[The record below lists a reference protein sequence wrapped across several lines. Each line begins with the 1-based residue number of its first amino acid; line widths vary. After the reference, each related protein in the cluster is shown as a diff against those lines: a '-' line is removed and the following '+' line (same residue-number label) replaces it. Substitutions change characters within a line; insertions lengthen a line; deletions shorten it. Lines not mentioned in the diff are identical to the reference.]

1 MSLIKVKGSSV
12 EASSLTS
19 IPAANITG
27 TLPAISGANLTG
39 ISSALVQTG
48 RTLLSSNTSITL
60 DNCFTSSY
68 ENYLMVLSDINC
80 TVDDQ
85 TLQLRFRTGGSSGST
100 DTASQYRYA
109 CRYFDDD
116 GSVSSNT
123 GVDQSSIRIA
133 DGSEE
138 SAAWKGYNGTF
149 TVYQPQLNTSTR
161 MAGSGSFTRN
171 THSDEDIVSSHN
183 AMHYDSDAQHT
194 GIYLYYSSGDIRSG
208 ASVTVFGI
216 NTT

>member
-1 MSLIKVKGSSV
+1 M
-12 EASSLTS
+12 ALTKLNARS
-19 IPAANITG
+19 ATALDATILTG
-27 TLPAISGANLTG
+27 NLPAISGASLTG

-194 GIYLYYSSGDIRSG
+194 GIFLYYSSGDIRAG

>member
-1 MSLIKVKGSSV
+1 MAFSKIAAENLGGS
-12 EASSLTS
+12 
-19 IPAANITG
+19 

-39 ISSALVQTG
+39 ISSAFVQTG
-48 RTLLSSNTSITL
+48 RVLLGSNTSITL

-68 ENYLMVLSDINC
+68 ENYLIVFSDINC

-85 TLQLRFRTGGSSGST
+85 TLQMRFRTGGSSGST

-116 GSVSSNT
+116 GGLSSNT

-149 TVYQPQLNTSTR
+149 TIYQPQVNTSTR
-161 MAGSGSFTRN
+161 MTGHGSFTRN
-171 THSDEDIVSSHN
+171 TASDEDVVASYN

-208 ASVTVFGI
+208 ASVTVWGI